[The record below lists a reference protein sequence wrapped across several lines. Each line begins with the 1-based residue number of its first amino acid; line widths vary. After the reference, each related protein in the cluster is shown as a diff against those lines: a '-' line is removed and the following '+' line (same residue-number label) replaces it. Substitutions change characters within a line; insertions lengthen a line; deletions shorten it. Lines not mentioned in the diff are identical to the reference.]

1 VGIKAI
7 WREEALNDEYE
18 KISSKIDKGMT
29 KIGEDGEFMCRGFS
43 HILWSKIIVWNVRG
57 VNDLSKQR
65 EVRNLVRRL
74 KVSLAYLH
82 YWN

>member
-43 HILWSKIIVWNVRG
+43 HIL
-57 VNDLSKQR
+57 
-65 EVRNLVRRL
+65 
-74 KVSLAYLH
+74 
-82 YWN
+82 